1 MSEHPQYALDMN
13 LEKLEAEIESH
24 LERLSN
30 LDLSK
35 LANLEK
41 LLLKEFQ
48 DNDDGVDY
56 SIWTD
61 VFRDHLE
68 SIEDRLVKFKEFR
81 DFLINIG
88 KVDTH
93 IVCGAFYLNDLIELW
108 TPEQLDKVADLP
120 LCEEDS
126 GRTDSCFGAHFFV
139 AINPNVSER
148 TLRKLLKTEHYDEG
162 FFPWLVARSKSS
174 SPKLLSEIADKFNS
188 ITTWRAFGEYNTELS
203 VLETNRNSFVLWQIK
218 NNSNTAKVTLNRFNK
233 EIKELETASEEELE
247 LLIKQTR
254 VNYSQKRMNEL
265 KTFIGETSHLDHD
278 FLIWLERFYTS
289 APLLD
294 DPFEDYDALQ
304 YENDESFK
312 QLQNL
317 WIAGPNFPDTN
328 LNGNQGNWELAGVR
342 LPIEKNRIKG
352 LPQDYIDFLFVEVE
366 PAKSKSLLSITK
378 KVNTVSR
385 WKISVIKV
393 GAKEEYNRSEL
404 LESLAW
410 KMMVVASGQEV
421 PLSKIIGEIYWSR
434 YQEIELPFNSPNEGK
449 IGELANAYIA
459 RGSK

>member
-139 AINPNVSER
+139 AISEC
-148 TLRKLLKTEHYDEG
+148 
-162 FFPWLVARSKSS
+162 F
-174 SPKLLSEIADKFNS
+174 
-188 ITTWRAFGEYNTELS
+188 
-203 VLETNRNSFVLWQIK
+203 
-218 NNSNTAKVTLNRFNK
+218 
-233 EIKELETASEEELE
+233 
-247 LLIKQTR
+247 
-254 VNYSQKRMNEL
+254 
-265 KTFIGETSHLDHD
+265 
-278 FLIWLERFYTS
+278 
-289 APLLD
+289 
-294 DPFEDYDALQ
+294 
-304 YENDESFK
+304 
-312 QLQNL
+312 
-317 WIAGPNFPDTN
+317 
-328 LNGNQGNWELAGVR
+328 
-342 LPIEKNRIKG
+342 
-352 LPQDYIDFLFVEVE
+352 
-366 PAKSKSLLSITK
+366 
-378 KVNTVSR
+378 
-385 WKISVIKV
+385 
-393 GAKEEYNRSEL
+393 
-404 LESLAW
+404 
-410 KMMVVASGQEV
+410 
-421 PLSKIIGEIYWSR
+421 
-434 YQEIELPFNSPNEGK
+434 
-449 IGELANAYIA
+449 
-459 RGSK
+459 